1 METEQ
6 IEIAQFFAN
15 HPPFDSLS
23 EEVINNLAMQVEVAY
38 YRADVDVLNF
48 AETINDLYVI
58 RSGAVETYRRTGELY
73 NRLDE
78 GGIFGHVGLL
88 MNQRVRFPVK
98 TIEDTLLYCI
108 PAPVFRE
115 YMDKYEQFAD
125 YFETEHQSPLRK
137 IISDQRAGNDLTS
150 VKVKNLLARDLI
162 TVPMNTSV
170 RDAAITMTDKAV
182 SSLLVVDPC
191 QDREDGYS
199 FNLQGIITDRDLR
212 ERVLAKGLP
221 MDTPVSAIISKDLIT
236 IDDSSYVFEAMLT
249 MLRFNV
255 HHLPVIQRD
264 HPVGVLA
271 LSDIVQHESQSSI
284 LLVRSIFSQST
295 LDELGQLA
303 QQQSA
308 AFVRMVKEDANSH
321 MIGSAMSVIGRSFKQ
336 RLLEMAETQL
346 GHPPIP
352 YCFLALGSMARD
364 EQLIHTDQDN
374 ALILDDRY
382 DESRHGAYFEQLA
395 KFVSDGLA
403 VCGYRYCDGAIM
415 ATNPMWR
422 MTQSAWKARFNDWI
436 ENPRP
441 EALLHSSIFFDLD
454 GVWGQT
460 HWARMLQKFVATKTQ
475 GNKKFL
481 AYMARNALNR
491 KPPLGFFKGFV
502 LEKDGEHKNSI
513 NLKRRGTAPLTDVI
527 RVHALGIGSTSVNS
541 FKRLED
547 IMAAE
552 ILPQGKGRDLSDALE
567 YISMVRIR
575 HQSKQIEQGGVPDNN
590 VHPEQLSSFERRNLK
605 EAFQVVS
612 NAQNFLKYR
621 YNSNLALQ

>member
-575 HQSKQIEQGGVPDNN
+575 HQAKQIEQGGVPDNN